1 MNFIDRIN
9 SWIVGRIRGSR
20 EIEFAGDVL
29 SLGQKRL
36 PLRTLTSA
44 VGYQEDMYLGR
55 RIALAM
61 SFGDSSIVKISQD
74 DPFWFEF
81 VGALDRLGLT
91 NAPSAEWMVRLVAG
105 EDKIVLRGEK

>member
-74 DPFWFEF
+74 DWSLAKTRSCYAVKNE
-81 VGALDRLGLT
+81 RLTVDATSPL
-91 NAPSAEWMVRLVAG
+91 ARPISL
-105 EDKIVLRGEK
+105 